1 MDPLKNKHQKSYQ
14 NAKTCYICKKKF
26 EDKHARDRK
35 YRKNFKHIVIMQGDI
50 EVLHIVYLISSML
63 YLRNSY
69 SSNYNSLFAEF

>member
-14 NAKTCYICKKKF
+14 NAKTCYICKKKI

-50 EVLHIVYLISSML
+50 GVLHIVHLISSML

>member
-1 MDPLKNKHQKSYQ
+1 MQKRV
-14 NAKTCYICKKKF
+14 IFVKKKI

-50 EVLHIVYLISSML
+50 GVLHIVYLISSML

-69 SSNYNSLFAEF
+69 NSNYNSLFAEF